1 MIPIDTTERAIAHL
15 ARSFVHA
22 ARYNLEVFG
31 YWVGL
36 ENDRLTHLIL
46 PEYLMGITRD
56 RHGAMAFA
64 TNTRCRSL
72 VMFAIQADSGDPG
85 IMVHACPGDGG
96 ELLTEG
102 NWIFIPFEL
111 LVLNRPI
118 AAYLTEAARLNHFP
132 GRPADRIF
140 PMDIAATIRSAS
152 GKKQTH
158 LLDERHGWTT
168 YDFLPSLDFRI
179 DAFVSSGRIYP
190 MNPFILKAL
199 GINRFTLRRNG
210 MDEICYGRVH
220 VHYAYRLRE
229 ILGDALIKALHRK
242 DRRFYELMTPVDAVS
257 MLDSARAVRD
267 ISQQRMAMTQQIEAI
282 VALDP
287 KSLKVV
293 GRSFFDLNALE
304 SPAER
309 NSFRDR
315 AEKALHSRDI
325 EAHIHWFAYIRGLS
339 THAPPG

>member
-1 MIPIDTTERAIAHL
+1 MIPIDTTERAITHL

-22 ARYNLEVFG
+22 SRYNLEVFG

-36 ENDRLTHLIL
+36 KNDRLTHLIL
-46 PEYLMGITRD
+46 PEFLMGITRD
-56 RHGAMAFA
+56 HRGAMAYA

-72 VMFAIQADSGDPG
+72 VMFAIQADCGDMG
-85 IMVHACPGDGG
+85 VMVNACPGVGG
-96 ELLTEG
+96 GLFAEG

-111 LVLNRPI
+111 LVLNRPM
-118 AAYLTEAARLNHFP
+118 AAYLTDDARSNHFP
-132 GRPADRIF
+132 SQPTDQIY
-140 PMDIAATIRSAS
+140 PMDIAETIRSS
-152 GKKQTH
+152 PWKKQTH
-158 LLDERHGWTT
+158 LLDDRDEWTT
-168 YDFLPSLDFRI
+168 YDYLPSLDVRI
-179 DAFVSSGRIYP
+179 DAFVSSGSIYP

-199 GINRFTLRRNG
+199 GMNRFANRRNG
-210 MDEICYGRVH
+210 TDEFCYGRVH

-229 ILGDALIKALHRK
+229 ILGDALIKALHK
-242 DRRFYELMTPVDAVS
+242 MDRRFYELMTPVDAVS

-267 ISQQRMAMTQQIEAI
+267 ISKQRMAMTQQIEAI

-293 GRSFFDLNALE
+293 GRSFFDLKALE

-325 EAHIHWFAYIRGLS
+325 EAHINWFAYIRGLS
-339 THAPPG
+339 TQAPPS

>member
-1 MIPIDTTERAIAHL
+1 MIPIDTTEHAIARL
-15 ARSFVHA
+15 ARSFAHA

-72 VMFAIQADSGDPG
+72 VMFAIQADSGDLG
-85 IMVHACPGDGG
+85 VMVHACPGDGG
-96 ELLTEG
+96 ELLAEG

-111 LVLNRPI
+111 LVLNRPV
-118 AAYLTEAARLNHFP
+118 AAYLTDAAHLNHFP
-132 GRPADRIF
+132 GLPADQIY
-140 PMDIAATIRSAS
+140 PMVIAETIRSS
-152 GKKQTH
+152 PWKKQAH
-158 LLDERHGWTT
+158 LLDERDGWTT
-168 YDFLPSLDFRI
+168 YGFLPSLDVRI

-199 GINRFTLRRNG
+199 GMNRFAHRRNG
-210 MDEICYGRVH
+210 TDEFCYGRVH

-229 ILGDALIKALHRK
+229 ILGDALIKALHK
-242 DRRFYELMTPVDAVS
+242 MDRRFYELMTPVDAVS

-267 ISQQRMAMTQQIEAI
+267 ISQQRMEMTQQIEAI

-293 GRSFFDLNALE
+293 GRSFFDLKALE

-309 NSFRDR
+309 NDFRDR
-315 AEKALHSRDI
+315 AEKAVHSRDI
-325 EAHIHWFAYIRGLS
+325 EAHINWFAYIRDLS
-339 THAPPG
+339 TYTPPS